1 MTYLP
6 LILFTVLT
14 NAAAQLMLKQGML
27 TLGSIAPDGPMTAL
41 SIITIV
47 FKVVFNPWVFFGLC
61 TFVISMMTHLFVL
74 SKVELSFVYPFLSL
88 AFVTVAL
95 GSWIFFAED
104 INAWRILGMGLICI
118 GTVFIAQSGTS
129 ETVQSNLN
137 NEPAAAVEAA
147 AAAAPTGSTA
157 LEGSNS

>member
-27 TLGSIAPDGPMTAL
+27 TLGPIGPDGPLTAISL
-41 SIITIV
+41 IGLI

-104 INAWRILGMGLICI
+104 INTWRILGMALICI
-118 GTVFIAQSGTS
+118 GTVFIAQSGTP
-129 ETVQSNLN
+129 QSDQSKS
-137 NEPAAAVEAA
+137 PDTAAIAS
-147 AAAAPTGSTA
+147 PQGA
-157 LEGSNS
+157 LEGNKS